1 MNPLL
6 KDKIDKEIAAF
17 EAALKQNNGQ
27 PLTRYEM
34 AILRSYI
41 RFTIERKES
50 DAQPEPK

>member
-6 KDKIDKEIAAF
+6 KEKIDKEIAAF
-17 EAALKQNNGQ
+17 EAALKKNNGQ

-41 RFTIERKES
+41 RFTIERRES
-50 DAQPEPK
+50 DAQAEQK